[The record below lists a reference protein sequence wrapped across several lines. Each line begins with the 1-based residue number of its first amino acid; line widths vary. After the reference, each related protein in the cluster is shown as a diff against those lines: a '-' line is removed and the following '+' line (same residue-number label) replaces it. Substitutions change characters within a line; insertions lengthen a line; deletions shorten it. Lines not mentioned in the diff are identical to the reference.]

1 MRFVLSKLFGSP
13 SYMIGACCVLAIL
26 LLGITTPEYLKY
38 WYILLAMTL
47 MNLFLYNPIVTH
59 YSGMV
64 FRWLYVGMFVS
75 VFAVEFSALVVPYF
89 SWNPFFRSVVTSLVL
104 TYVLFMQFVVAALGI
119 GCLHRWYCQSRGGIF
134 SVEVQKRYLTVAFSG
149 LAVLWLCYFVGMFYG
164 KNHVVVR
171 QVSLPMASLPK
182 GFDGYR
188 VVQISDLHLGSM
200 YNATTIQAVV
210 DSVNGLNPDV
220 VAVTGDVVTLGS
232 SELKPYL
239 SILSQLKANDGVFA
253 VLGNHDYCRY
263 PFFPNSACK
272 TSDSLSLIGMITDS
286 LGWKLLNDE
295 CYFVVRGADTIA
307 IAGTQYIGL
316 PSLSK
321 IKLFGDNPY
330 SYGNLSKALA
340 HAGGG
345 TVLLLTHNPVVWSRE
360 VIQKYP
366 FVDLT
371 LAGHTHAGQ
380 MGLYWKKYANQTVQ
394 YNDKTKAG
402 LYHHNNQY
410 LYINAGIGTSAMH
423 SRFLILPEVTLITL
437 RHEH

>member
-1 MRFVLSKLFGSP
+1 
-13 SYMIGACCVLAIL
+13 
-26 LLGITTPEYLKY
+26 
-38 WYILLAMTL
+38 
-47 MNLFLYNPIVTH
+47 
-59 YSGMV
+59 
-64 FRWLYVGMFVS
+64 
-75 VFAVEFSALVVPYF
+75 
-89 SWNPFFRSVVTSLVL
+89 
-104 TYVLFMQFVVAALGI
+104 
-119 GCLHRWYCQSRGGIF
+119 
-134 SVEVQKRYLTVAFSG
+134 
-149 LAVLWLCYFVGMFYG
+149 MFYG

-171 QVSLPMASLPK
+171 QVSLPMASLPSA
-182 GFDGYR
+182 FDGYR
-188 VVQISDLHLGSM
+188 VVQISDLHSGSM
-200 YNATTIQAVV
+200 YNPATMQAVV
-210 DSVNGLNPDV
+210 DSVSALNPDL

-239 SILSQLKANDGVFA
+239 SILSQLKATDGVFA

-272 TSDSLSLIGMITDS
+272 TADSLSLIGMITDS

-394 YNDKTKAG
+394 YNDKTKVHA
-402 LYHHNNQY
+402 
-410 LYINAGIGTSAMH
+410 
-423 SRFLILPEVTLITL
+423 RTLWF
-437 RHEH
+437 

>member
-1 MRFVLSKLFGSP
+1 MRFVLSKLFGTP
-13 SYMIGACCVLAIL
+13 SYMIGACSVLAIL
-26 LLGITTPEYLKY
+26 LLGVTTPEYLKY

-47 MNLFLYNPIVTH
+47 MNVFLYKPIVSH
-59 YSGMV
+59 YSGKV
-64 FRWLYVGMFVS
+64 FRWMYVAMFVA

-89 SWNPFFRSVVTSLVL
+89 GWNPFLRSVATSLVL
-104 TYVLFMQFVVAALGI
+104 AYVLFMQFVVAVLGL
-119 GCLHRWYCQSRGGIF
+119 GCVHSWHCQSRGENL
-134 SVEVQKRYLTVAFSG
+134 SVVVQKRYLAVAFSG

-171 QVSLPMASLPK
+171 QVSLPIASLPK

-210 DSVNGLNPDV
+210 DSVNALNPDV

-232 SELKPYL
+232 SELKPYIG
-239 SILSQLKANDGVFA
+239 ILRQLKARDGVFA

-263 PFFPNSACK
+263 PFFPTPACK
-272 TSDSLSLIGMITDS
+272 TMDSLSLIGMLTDS
-286 LGWKLLNDE
+286 LGWQLLNDE
-295 CYFVVRGADTIA
+295 CRFVVRGADTVG

-321 IKLFGDNPY
+321 IKLFADNPY
-330 SYGNLSKALA
+330 SYGNLPKALHSVGK
-340 HAGGG
+340 HA
-345 TVLLLTHNPVVWSRE
+345 VVLLTHNPVVWSRE

-366 FVDLT
+366 FVSLT

-380 MGLYWKKYANQTVQ
+380 MGLYWKKYENQTAE
-394 YNDKTKAG
+394 YNSKTKAG
-402 LYHHNNQY
+402 LFRYNNQY

-437 RHEH
+437 HN

>member
-1 MRFVLSKLFGSP
+1 MRLVLSKLFGSP
-13 SYMIGACCVLAIL
+13 SYMVGLCCTLAIL
-26 LLGITTPEYLKY
+26 LLGVTTPEYLKY
-38 WYILLAMTL
+38 WYIMSAMVL
-47 MNLFLYNPIVTH
+47 MNVFLYKHIVSQ
-59 YSGMV
+59 YAGRV

-89 SWNPFFRSVVTSLVL
+89 TWNPFFRSVITSLVL
-104 TYVLFMQFVVAALGI
+104 TYVLFMQFVVAVLGI
-119 GCLHRWYCQSRGGIF
+119 GCLHRWYCQSRGGVF
-134 SVEVQKRYLTVAFSG
+134 SVVVQKRYLAVAFSG
-149 LAVLWLCYFVGMFYG
+149 LAVLWTCYFVGMFYG

-171 QVSLPMASLPK
+171 QVSLPMASLPTA
-182 GFDGYR
+182 FDGYR

-200 YNATTIQAVV
+200 YNPATMQAVV
-210 DSVNGLNPDV
+210 DSVNALNPDA
-220 VAVTGDVVTLGS
+220 VAVTGDVVTLCS

-239 SILSQLKANDGVFA
+239 GILRQLKARDGVFA
-253 VLGNHDYCRY
+253 VLGNHDYSRY
-263 PFFPNSACK
+263 PFFPNADDK
-272 TSDSLSLIGMITDS
+272 TADSLSLIGMITDS
-286 LGWKLLNDE
+286 LGWHLLNDE
-295 CYFVVRGADTIA
+295 CHFVARGADSIA

-330 SYGNLSKALA
+330 SYGDLPKALDR
-340 HAGGG
+340 AGHG

-366 FVDLT
+366 FVSLT

-380 MGLYWKKYANQTVQ
+380 MGLYWKKYKNQTAE
-394 YNDKTKAG
+394 YNSKTKAG
-402 LYHHNNQY
+402 LFRCNNQY

-437 RHEH
+437 RH

>member
-1 MRFVLSKLFGSP
+1 MRFVLSKLFGTP
-13 SYMIGACCVLAIL
+13 SYMIGACSVLAIL
-26 LLGITTPEYLKY
+26 LLGVTTPEYLKY

-47 MNLFLYNPIVTH
+47 MNVFLYKPIVSH
-59 YSGMV
+59 YSGKV
-64 FRWLYVGMFVS
+64 FRWMYVAMFVA

-89 SWNPFFRSVVTSLVL
+89 GWNPFLRSVATSLVL
-104 TYVLFMQFVVAALGI
+104 AYVLFMQFVVAVLGL
-119 GCLHRWYCQSRGGIF
+119 GCVHSWHCQSRGENL
-134 SVEVQKRYLTVAFSG
+134 SVVVQKRYLAVAFSG

-171 QVSLPMASLPK
+171 QVSLPIASLPK

-210 DSVNGLNPDV
+210 DSVNALNPDV

-232 SELKPYL
+232 SELKPYIG
-239 SILSQLKANDGVFA
+239 ILRQLKARDGVFA

-263 PFFPNSACK
+263 PFFPTPACK
-272 TSDSLSLIGMITDS
+272 TMDSLSLIGMLTDS
-286 LGWKLLNDE
+286 LGWQLLNDE
-295 CYFVVRGADTIA
+295 CRFVVRGADTVG
-307 IAGTQYIGL
+307 IAGTQYIGR

-321 IKLFGDNPY
+321 IKLFADNPY
-330 SYGNLSKALA
+330 SYGNLPKALPSVGK
-340 HAGGG
+340 HA
-345 TVLLLTHNPVVWSRE
+345 VVLLTHNPVVWSRE

-366 FVDLT
+366 FVSLT

-380 MGLYWKKYANQTVQ
+380 MGLYWKKYENQTAE
-394 YNDKTKAG
+394 YNSKTKAG
-402 LYHHNNQY
+402 LFRYNNQY

-437 RHEH
+437 HN